1 MFGSHRNAAK
11 AYSNVSLETGVTTA
25 SPHQLI
31 TMLFDGALVAMVTAK
46 HHMENGEIFE
56 KGQAISKAILI
67 IDSGLRGGLNF
78 EAGDGELSQNLNS
91 LYLYMSEQLMQANLK
106 NDPAILDEVYRLL
119 SEIKSAW
126 VAIGIQSN
134 TSVGV

>member
-31 TMLFDGALVAMVTAK
+31 TMLLDGALVAIVTAK
-46 HHMENGEIFE
+46 HHMEKSEITE
-56 KGQAISKAILI
+56 KGQSISKAILI
-67 IDSGLRGGLNF
+67 IDSGLRAGLNF
-78 EAGDGELSQNLNS
+78 EVGGEISQNLNA
-91 LYLYMSEQLMQANLK
+91 LYIYMSEQLMQANLK

-134 TSVGV
+134 NSVGV